1 MSGVNTGGVSTRSR
15 PGRGSGW
22 FLAGYAGVAGFF
34 ALEAALR
41 RKGSASSLAATP
53 EDQGTTRMIVIGYA
67 VAAGLAP
74 VLRGIAPR
82 QLPALAGPVGLGLVA
97 GGLALRA
104 WSMQTLGAHYSR
116 TLRTEA
122 DHDIVETGPYR
133 LVRHPG
139 YTGSLLTWTG
149 FALSSGS
156 LPVVALVAGLLG
168 RAYRQR
174 ITAEE
179 QLLNRELPGYAEY
192 TERTKRLIPLVW

>member
-1 MSGVNTGGVSTRSR
+1 MSTRSLPR
-15 PGRGSGW
+15 RGSGW

-34 ALEAALR
+34 ALEAAFR
-41 RKGSASSLAATP
+41 QKGSAASLAATP
-53 EDQGTTRMIVIGYA
+53 EDQGTTRMIVTGYV

-74 VLRGIAPR
+74 VLHGIASAR
-82 QLPALAGPVGLGLVA
+82 LPAIAGPVGLVLEA

-122 DHDIVETGPYR
+122 DPQVVQTGPYR
-133 LVRHPG
+133 MIRHPG
-139 YTGSLLTWTG
+139 YAGSLLTWTG
-149 FALSSGS
+149 FALSSRS

-179 QLLNRELPGYAEY
+179 QLLNRELPGYTAY
-192 TERTKRLIPLVW
+192 AERTKRLIPLVW

>member
-1 MSGVNTGGVSTRSR
+1 
-15 PGRGSGW
+15 
-22 FLAGYAGVAGFF
+22 VAGFF
-34 ALEAALR
+34 ALEAAFR
-41 RKGSASSLAATP
+41 RRGSASSLVDTP

-67 VAAGLAP
+67 VAAELAP
-74 VLRGIAPR
+74 VLRRVVPP
-82 QLPALAGPVGLGLVA
+82 QLPAAAGPVGLVLQACGL
-97 GGLALRA
+97 GLRA

-122 DHDIVETGPYR
+122 DHQVVEDGPYR
-133 LVRHPG
+133 LIRHPG

-149 FALSSGS
+149 FALSSRS

-174 ITAEE
+174 IAAEE

-192 TERTKRLIPLVW
+192 TKRTKRLIPLVW